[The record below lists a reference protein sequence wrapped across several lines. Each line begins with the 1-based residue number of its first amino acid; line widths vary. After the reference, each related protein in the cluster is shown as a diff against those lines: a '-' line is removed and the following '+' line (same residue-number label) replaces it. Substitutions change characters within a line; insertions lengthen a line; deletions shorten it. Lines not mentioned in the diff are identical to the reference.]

1 MRIEPVYLVSP
12 PARAS
17 QPPTR
22 RAFLLA
28 GAAFAG
34 GTLVGGAC
42 GYTVGVQL
50 AAPAAEQKEK
60 PDIRLKELRRLAVE
74 APVEEL
80 VSKWA
85 EWFSSFATEYSDDPI
100 LWQGAD
106 RLAKWS
112 LENQSATEPQL
123 ARMLV
128 SLTFRDQRGE
138 GSYIIQKKAE
148 LVELRRKRTK

>member
-50 AAPAAEQKEK
+50 AAPAEPTKPLDVRLQK
-60 PDIRLKELRRLAVE
+60 LRRLATD
-74 APVEEL
+74 APIDELVANSSDWFTWFESAYPDDEVLWKGVDRIAEWALANESKVEE
-80 VSKWA
+80 
-85 EWFSSFATEYSDDPI
+85 
-100 LWQGAD
+100 
-106 RLAKWS
+106 
-112 LENQSATEPQL
+112 QL
-123 ARMLV
+123 AVRLLGMSYGDKRGDLSFLISNRSKLV
-128 SLTFRDQRGE
+128 
-138 GSYIIQKKAE
+138 A
-148 LVELRRKRTK
+148 LRRTKRQ

>member
-50 AAPAAEQKEK
+50 AAPAEK
-60 PDIRLKELRRLAVE
+60 PDIRLKELRRLAVD
-74 APVEEL
+74 APIEEL
-80 VSKWA
+80 VANYA
-85 EWFSSFATEYSDDPI
+85 EWFGWFEDDYQGDPI
-100 LWQGAD
+100 LWLGID

-112 LENQSATEPQL
+112 IENPSVVELQL
-123 ARMLV
+123 LNILIGL
-128 SLTFRDQRGE
+128 SSSDKRGE
-138 GSYIIQKKAE
+138 QSFVTLNRSKLIA
-148 LVELRRKRTK
+148 LRQNKRK